1 MTSRRPFLHRILT
14 LVIMSLSAS
23 AFGAV
28 RATGTFEAVRSCDA
42 FRSFQKGTNPGN
54 IRLEPG
60 QQYSIEEL
68 NERGG
73 DWIRVTVPAVRDP
86 LRWVPKDCGVTELGQ
101 PGPSPASGGTPGGRQ
116 CNTANTYDSYVLA
129 MSWQAGFCEH
139 ARYSGRKP
147 ECDALAEGELVISHF
162 TIHGLWPNK
171 QACGTSY
178 GSCRNTALNLSEDTL
193 AEVSPWMPNLIY
205 DTDLAT
211 HEWTKHGSCQERDDD
226 DYFRTTKLLTE
237 EIDRSAIG
245 VYIKSSIG
253 EEMSVSAFFAQ
264 VRLELGPD
272 VEQRIQLLCARGRYL
287 QELRVNLPR
296 DVVPD
301 PDIAKMVAGAPKMR
315 SRTDQCDSDRIY
327 IERSGRE

>member
-1 MTSRRPFLHRILT
+1 MTNRRPFPHRILT
-14 LVIMSLSAS
+14 LLIVSLSAS

-60 QQYSIEEL
+60 QKYSIEEL

-73 DWIRVTVPAVRDP
+73 DWIRVTVPAVREP
-86 LRWVPKDCGVTELGQ
+86 LRWVPKDCGVTA
-101 PGPSPASGGTPGGRQ
+101 PASGGTPGGRQ
-116 CNTANTYDSYVLA
+116 CNIANTYDSNVLA
-129 MSWQAGFCEH
+129 MSWQPGFCEH

-147 ECDALAEGELVISHF
+147 ECDALEDGELVISHF

-171 QACGTSY
+171 QACGTGY
-178 GSCRNTALNLSEDTL
+178 GSCRSTALNLSEDTL
-193 AEVSPWMPNLIY
+193 AEVAPWMPNLIY

-226 DYFRTTKLLTE
+226 EYFRTAKLLTE
-237 EIDRSAIG
+237 QIDRSAIG
-245 VYIKSSIG
+245 DYIKSNIG
-253 EEMSVSAFFAQ
+253 REMSASDFFAH
-264 VRLELGPD
+264 VRSELGPD
-272 VEQRIQLLCARGRYL
+272 VEQKIQLLCAGGRYL
-287 QELRVNLPR
+287 QEIRLSLPR

-301 PDIAKMVAGAPKMR
+301 PDISKMVAGAPNTR
-315 SRTDQCDSDRIY
+315 SRTDKCDSDRIY
-327 IERSGRE
+327 IERSGKE